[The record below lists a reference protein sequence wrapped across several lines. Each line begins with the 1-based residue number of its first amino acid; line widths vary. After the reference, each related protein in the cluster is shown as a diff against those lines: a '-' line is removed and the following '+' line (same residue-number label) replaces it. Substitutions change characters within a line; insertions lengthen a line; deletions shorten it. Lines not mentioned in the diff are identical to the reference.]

1 MLFPALVL
9 LLLPHASAADGTDV
23 DARFALALY
32 CNPTCDDSVLDGL
45 EKDLAA
51 IPAVEGFDEVALAPG
66 RLMGLAD
73 TTASPYG
80 TENGFAVP
88 DADFV
93 AAYGIDVDRPEQ
105 LATSESVVLAWFAGP
120 RSRAVETLKAAHIA
134 FSNAAQASN
143 GWVEDLDTQNVYGQA
158 AWAARDP
165 NVGRPASPEGG
176 QLTDW
181 FIIENSP
188 GNRASS
194 EPSSTDL
201 RLVTRGLRRFGDRE
215 LVLEHVAPDDAGD
228 AAFVIN
234 AVALALHDRSG
245 LAGTLTLDNAEV
257 RGTATLA
264 ETRVQDGDPEAP
276 LIAVQFKGQ
285 VLAEMGAPA
294 LSASATPAVEP
305 PAVEPPAVGPPL
317 AIPAPAVPPEL
328 PAPALALVPPEAGPP
343 KPAVVPTTLVEAQAA
358 ARARLDGVVRPAFV
372 AGLPAGERLAVSV
385 PFPNPDGT
393 REYLW
398 VDVQRWQGSI
408 LRGIVA
414 TEPSRTR
421 SVRKGQEVTIDQ
433 AQVFDY
439 VWKRADGSREGNGTA
454 AFVN

>member
-9 LLLPHASAADGTDV
+9 LLFPHASAADGTDV

-51 IPAVEGFDEVALAPG
+51 IPAVEGFDDVALAPG

-105 LATSESVVLAWFAGP
+105 LAASQSVVLAWFAGP
-120 RSRAVETLKAAHIA
+120 RSQAVETLKVAHIA
-134 FSNAAQASN
+134 FANAARASN

-188 GNRASS
+188 GNSASTES
-194 EPSSTDL
+194 ATDL

-285 VLAEMGAPA
+285 VLAEMGAPP
-294 LSASATPAVEP
+294 LSAAATPELETPDVE
-305 PAVEPPAVGPPL
+305 PL
-317 AIPAPAVPPEL
+317 AIPAPGATPDL
-328 PAPALALVPPEAGPP
+328 PASALATAAGPP
-343 KPAVVPTTLVEAQAA
+343 MPAPVPTTLGEAQAA
-358 ARARLDGVVRPAFV
+358 ARARLDGVVRPAFL
-372 AGLPAGERLAVSV
+372 AGLPVGEKLAVSV

-398 VDVQRWQGSI
+398 VEVQRWQGSI
-408 LRGIVA
+408 LRGVVA

-454 AFVN
+454 GFLN

>member
-1 MLFPALVL
+1 
-9 LLLPHASAADGTDV
+9 
-23 DARFALALY
+23 
-32 CNPTCDDSVLDGL
+32 
-45 EKDLAA
+45 
-51 IPAVEGFDEVALAPG
+51 
-66 RLMGLAD
+66 MGLAD

-120 RSRAVETLKAAHIA
+120 RSQAVETVKAAHIA
-134 FSNAAQASN
+134 FSNAARASN

-181 FIIENSP
+181 FVIENSP
-188 GNRASS
+188 GNSAASTD
-194 EPSSTDL
+194 PSSTDL

-215 LVLEHVAPDDAGD
+215 LVLEHVAPEDAGD

-245 LAGTLTLDNAEV
+245 LAGTLTLDTAEV

-294 LSASATPAVEP
+294 LSAATTPAVEA
-305 PAVEPPAVGPPL
+305 PAAGPPL
-317 AIPAPAVPPEL
+317 APPAPTVPPEL
-328 PAPALALVPPEAGPP
+328 PAPALALAPPEVGPPEAGPPEAGPP

-372 AGLPAGERLAVSV
+372 AGLPAGEKLAVSV
-385 PFPNPDGT
+385 PFPNPDGS

-398 VDVQRWQGSI
+398 VEVQRWQGSI

-454 AFVN
+454 GFLN